1 MGKKSAAATAH
12 SNSKC
17 HGMDVDSPPTKTA
30 PTAASK
36 RRSRG
41 RDEDSD
47 DEGDAAQVEDV
58 EMLDVNFSFFDP
70 QPQDYHSIKLLLSQL
85 VGHADA
91 AGGGSDK
98 KGDDLPELDLGAVAD
113 LVLEQKLVGSTVK
126 TDSGED
132 DDKANEGDPYAFL
145 TVLNLNVHKDKP
157 AVSSLIKYILSRLDA
172 SSAFHAQLS
181 ALLEA
186 PVGPKNIG
194 LVLSE
199 RMVNMP
205 TQIVPPMYRML
216 QEELQWALEENEPYQ
231 FSHLLFLSRVFL
243 STTAALEDDP
253 NAALEQAIV
262 AEAGIRSLVAPKK
275 KKQRKG
281 ATATAREDEKVWKYH
296 PEDEFIEKFAEH
308 THIYKYARS
317 RRQGQEGGED
327 DDLGVEQRGQLMLVP
342 WTKFHE
348 IVDGMEEFVGPA
360 VA

>member
-1 MGKKSAAATAH
+1 
-12 SNSKC
+12 
-17 HGMDVDSPPTKTA
+17 MDVDSPPPPKSA
-30 PTAASK
+30 PAAKGSK
-36 RRSRG
+36 RRARDRG
-41 RDEDSD
+41 DEDDED
-47 DEGDAAQVEDV
+47 DEDGPLGEDEDV

-85 VGHADA
+85 LGHVDA
-91 AGGGSDK
+91 AT
-98 KGDDLPELDLGAVAD
+98 GDLDLAGVTD

-132 DDKANEGDPYAFL
+132 DDKANEGDPYAVL

-157 AVSSLIKYILSRLDA
+157 AISSLIKYLLSKLDSPA

-181 ALLEA
+181 ALLQNPAAIDEA
-186 PVGPKNIG
+186 SPEAKKQHVG

-216 QEELQWALEENEPYQ
+216 QEELQWAVEDKEPYN

-243 STTAALEDDP
+243 SSTAALEDDP

-262 AEAGIRSLVAPKK
+262 AEAGLRSSQVAAPKK

-281 ATATAREDEKVWKYH
+281 ATKDERDDEKVWMYH
-296 PEDEFIEKFAEH
+296 PEDEFIQKFAEH
-308 THIYKYARS
+308 RHVYNYTRS
-317 RRQGQEGGED
+317 RRQGSDGAGD
-327 DDLGVEQRGQLMLVP
+327 DFGVEQRGQLMLVP
-342 WTKFHE
+342 WSKFAE
-348 IVDGMEEFVGPA
+348 VVAGMEDFVGAA